1 MDDKKLISLARDG
14 DKDAFRELIIKYEP
28 QIAGTV
34 IGMLGPGPEAED
46 VGQETF
52 VRFYRSLPKFR
63 GESSLST
70 YLTRIAIN
78 LCLNALRKRK
88 IRKMVFFQKTKT
100 AASQSREPINADSL
114 FMAKELINKGLQMLD
129 NRFRTVIIL
138 RYMNGHTS
146 EETAEILN
154 IPQGT
159 VMSRLAR
166 GMDRLKEILIPLY
179 EGENNG
185 EGKE

>member
-1 MDDKKLISLARDG
+1 MDEKKLISLARNG

-52 VRFYRSLPKFR
+52 VRFYRALPKFR
-63 GESSLST
+63 GEASLST

-78 LCLNALRKRK
+78 LCLNVIRKRK
-88 IRKMVFFQKTKT
+88 IRKMVFFQKIKT
-100 AASQSREPINADSL
+100 AASQTRDPVNMDSL
-114 FMAKELINKGLQMLD
+114 YTAKELINRGLRMLD
-129 NRFRTVIIL
+129 NRFRTDIIL
-138 RYMNGHTS
+138 RYMNGYTS

-154 IPQGT
+154 IPKGT

-166 GMDRLKEILIPLY
+166 GMDRLKEILKPLY
-179 EGENNG
+179 EEEKNG
-185 EGKE
+185 EGEE

>member
-1 MDDKKLISLARDG
+1 MDEKKLISLARDG
-14 DKDAFRELIIKYEP
+14 DKDAFKELVLKFEP

-78 LCLNALRKRK
+78 LCLNVIRKRK
-88 IRKMVFFQKTKT
+88 IRTMVFFRKTKLEANQT
-100 AASQSREPINADSL
+100 RDSVNADSL
-114 FMAKELINKGLQMLD
+114 FIAKELINKGLQMLD

-154 IPQGT
+154 IPKGT

-166 GMDRLKEILIPLY
+166 GMDKLKEILKPLY
-179 EGENNG
+179 EEESHGKG
-185 EGKE
+185 EG